1 MSQQSPF
8 MHEQPSP
15 FMHEDDAQR
24 VVLSSFWTVS
34 RGAQVISCEFIV
46 PGHGQPIVRC
56 ACGPHAV
63 IRSQVIASEDA
74 AAAVSEIWKA
84 ALLEQGFQIECTRS
98 ES

>member
-1 MSQQSPF
+1 MSQQSSF
-8 MHEQPSP
+8 LH
-15 FMHEDDAQR
+15 DDGDSR
-24 VVLSSFWTVS
+24 VVLSPFWTVS
-34 RGAQVISCEFIV
+34 RGAQVINCEFIV

-84 ALLEQGFQIECTRS
+84 ALLEQGFQVEFSRS
-98 ES
+98 DS

>member
-1 MSQQSPF
+1 MSQQSPVP
-8 MHEQPSP
+8 HNS
-15 FMHEDDAQR
+15 DGSR

-34 RGAQVISCEFIV
+34 RGAQVINCEFIV

-84 ALLEQGFQIECTRS
+84 ALLEQGFQVEFSRS
-98 ES
+98 DS

>member
-1 MSQQSPF
+1 VEVVTPMSQHSPF
-8 MHEQPSP
+8 VHN
-15 FMHEDDAQR
+15 DDGSR

-34 RGAQVISCEFIV
+34 RGAQVINCEFIV

-84 ALLEQGFQIECTRS
+84 ALLEQGFQVEFSRS
-98 ES
+98 DS